1 MNSGRSIAV
10 PKQLGAV
17 EKLANGKWQM
27 AKKEIATD
35 QTDGRGFPL
44 FVLLI
49 LVHPCE
55 SVASGF
61 LVSTTLK

>member
-1 MNSGRSIAV
+1 LALWKSWQM
-10 PKQLGAV
+10 
-17 EKLANGKWQM
+17 ANGKWQ
-27 AKKEIATD
+27 KEKQELATD